1 ITGDKVNIDVQ
12 QNTNL
17 KGSLIAAGEY
27 KTIIDE
33 DGSKKTIF
41 IDNKNLNLKT
51 GSLTFSNLKNSNYSK
66 KTSLGVGVN
75 VALNKDD
82 KNKPN
87 NQKTNNTNLNSKIT
101 SATYSNNKDLTY
113 NSSKTLATIGKG
125 NLIVSNIDISN
136 LNKDELDKLQSNKT
150 DNLSNLDDL
159 VRLNK
164 DTNQINKDLYNTNIN
179 SNIDASIDTR
189 LFSKE
194 GRKEI
199 KKEFED
205 IVNDIKVVGFYVINY
220 NEIKESKQLT
230 KSIADNLIK
239 LRETDSNKY
248 EQIVK
253 ELKDYNTAIE
263 NQNKN
268 IKQDF
273 AFVLAVPPALSEF
286 LAICGITTVAG
297 TTAYGAKKLGE
308 KYVSG
313 KNMQDDIPPIE
324 GKNQDINLEAFPKQ
338 EENINDNVLVT
349 PKADKND
356 KITNEGIQANNSL
369 NEPYVGGIE
378 GKERGVGDNIYLASQ
393 KAIFKTEKEAKEAA
407 EKLGYKDTGI
417 LTKRK
422 TKIYK
427 NGNSYITRDLD
438 GHNGGVWKEAS
449 KAKNLESKKTRNG
462 TFDKDMNRIGD

>member
-1 ITGDKVNIDVQ
+1 SNLNDITNISSNLKANNINLNSYNDTTITGSNLLALNDITINSTNLNINSSQDTFTYKDKNKELSGSISFTIYGGGGGSLGLNYAQSHLNKDSIINNNSKLLANNDININTTNNTAIKGANLKADNTLNLKTNNLTLESQRDILNSNFKSNSFGVGVGFSGGNNPNPSAISNNMVSYKDTKLSNANANFSKNRSNSKTKQTVLSSITGDKVNIDVQ

-179 SNIDASIDTR
+179 SNIDVSIDTR

-199 KKEFED
+199 K
-205 IVNDIKVVGFYVINY
+205 
-220 NEIKESKQLT
+220 
-230 KSIADNLIK
+230 
-239 LRETDSNKY
+239 
-248 EQIVK
+248 
-253 ELKDYNTAIE
+253 
-263 NQNKN
+263 
-268 IKQDF
+268 
-273 AFVLAVPPALSEF
+273 
-286 LAICGITTVAG
+286 
-297 TTAYGAKKLGE
+297 
-308 KYVSG
+308 
-313 KNMQDDIPPIE
+313 DD
-324 GKNQDINLEAFPKQ
+324 
-338 EENINDNVLVT
+338 
-349 PKADKND
+349 
-356 KITNEGIQANNSL
+356 
-369 NEPYVGGIE
+369 
-378 GKERGVGDNIYLASQ
+378 
-393 KAIFKTEKEAKEAA
+393 
-407 EKLGYKDTGI
+407 
-417 LTKRK
+417 
-422 TKIYK
+422 
-427 NGNSYITRDLD
+427 
-438 GHNGGVWKEAS
+438 
-449 KAKNLESKKTRNG
+449 
-462 TFDKDMNRIGD
+462 

>member
-1 ITGDKVNIDVQ
+1 
-12 QNTNL
+12 
-17 KGSLIAAGEY
+17 
-27 KTIIDE
+27 
-33 DGSKKTIF
+33 
-41 IDNKNLNLKT
+41 
-51 GSLTFSNLKNSNYSK
+51 
-66 KTSLGVGVN
+66 
-75 VALNKDD
+75 
-82 KNKPN
+82 
-87 NQKTNNTNLNSKIT
+87 
-101 SATYSNNKDLTY
+101 
-113 NSSKTLATIGKG
+113 
-125 NLIVSNIDISN
+125 
-136 LNKDELDKLQSNKT
+136 
-150 DNLSNLDDL
+150 L